1 MLNGCKSKLRNLIL
15 LCLTLIGVTFLWAD
29 VAYADKPPSKIV
41 FDSTTTP
48 INVVSFYKSTPE
60 TQKDVVSSTL
70 KASKSFYKSNPGFG
84 SYLVL
89 QSEDGTRVLTLTQWK
104 DQASYEAFAAQ
115 ATASESE
122 SYKSESYQTDSYKS
136 ASKSYGKKSD
146 YEKEAVAPDRTIVYQ
161 IDKTQAAEGVIPGI
175 YGLQTL
181 IQFSDVVANDSEAAP
196 TVIASIEETFEN
208 AVKTVPAPHA
218 AILLKGLENG
228 ELAMLAN
235 WGYSKDEL
243 SDPEKLPDIDLTP
256 EAVDELTTSD
266 ENLYEVVK
274 VVTPKPP
281 KEKYGS

>member
-1 MLNGCKSKLRNLIL
+1 MLNGCKSKLKNLIL
-15 LCLTLIGVTFLWAD
+15 LCLTFIGVTFLYAG

-41 FDSTTTP
+41 FDSTATP

-60 TQKDVVSSTL
+60 TQKDIVSSTL

-115 ATASESE
+115 ATASESAPYKSDKAE
-122 SYKSESYQTDSYKS
+122 SYKSS
-136 ASKSYGKKSD
+136 SKSYGKKSD
-146 YEKEAVAPDRTIVYQ
+146 YEKEAIAPDRTIVYQ

-181 IQFSDVVANDSEAAP
+181 IQFSDVVANDSETAP
-196 TVIASIEETFEN
+196 TVVASIEETFEN

-274 VVTPKPP
+274 VVTPKLP